1 MNNLKLSIGVT
12 TDKGNVKKVNQDAFL
27 CKVGSI
33 GENEFGLFVVCDGLG
48 GLEQGEVASRRTIK
62 NFNEW
67 WNQDL
72 KEILK
77 SDDIDNLIK
86 TSLENVITKSNEEI
100 IQYSEMINARLGTTA
115 TALFIINKEYYIVHI
130 GDSRVYKVDKKIKK
144 LTEDHTHYEMVRKQ
158 GKLKELKNIK
168 KNVLTQ
174 CIGVNKDL
182 NIYFNKGKV
191 KNNTTFIVCSDGF
204 YHKMNEKKVCKKL
217 KSKKLEGDS
226 LQEYCEKFVD
236 EVKHNG
242 ERDNITLITIKTKLK
257 RVNKFKGFKK
267 FFKHK

>member
-1 MNNLKLSIGVT
+1 M
-12 TDKGNVKKVNQDAFL
+12 
-27 CKVGSI
+27 
-33 GENEFGLFVVCDGLG
+33 CDGLG
-48 GLEQGEVASRRTIK
+48 GLEHGEVASRRTIK

-67 WNQDL
+67 WNKDL

-86 TSLENVITKSNEEI
+86 ISLENVITKSNEEI
-100 IQYSEMINARLGTTA
+100 IEYSEMINSKLGTTV

-130 GDSRVYKVDKKIKK
+130 GDSRVYNLDKKIKQ
-144 LTEDHTHYEMVRKQ
+144 LTQDHTQYEMVRRQ

-174 CIGVNKDL
+174 CVGVNKDL
-182 NIYFNKGKV
+182 KIYFNKGKV

-204 YHKMNEKKVCKKL
+204 YNKMNEKKVCKKL

-226 LQEYCEKFVD
+226 LQEYCEEFVD
-236 EVKHNG
+236 EVKQNG
-242 ERDNITLITIKTKLK
+242 ERDNITLITIKIKLRNINQLK
-257 RVNKFKGFKK
+257 VFKK
-267 FFKHK
+267 FF